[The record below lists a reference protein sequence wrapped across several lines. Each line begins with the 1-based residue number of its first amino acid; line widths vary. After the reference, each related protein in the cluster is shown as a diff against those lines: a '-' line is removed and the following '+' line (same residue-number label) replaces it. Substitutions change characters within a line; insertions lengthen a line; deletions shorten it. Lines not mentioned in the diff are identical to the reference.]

1 MSGEVLVERQD
12 GVLHLTLARPNKR
25 NALTGA
31 MYEVLTESLSSAS
44 HDDDI
49 GAILIS
55 GSGGAFSAG
64 HDVGD
69 FIESADRF
77 AANPAFRFIKALAFC
92 ETPIVAAVEG
102 VAVGVGTTLCLHCD
116 LVYVAPSAAFRMPFV
131 DLGLVPEA
139 ASSLLV
145 PQRFGY
151 GKAAEWLLLA
161 EPFGAEEALAQGL
174 ANRIVAADALIDFAR
189 RQAERLAAKP
199 RQALRMTRR
208 LMRADTARLAAQMDA
223 EAEAFVMA
231 LRSPQAQ
238 AAMANFKNRRRSQ

>member
-1 MSGEVLVERQD
+1 MSGEVVVDRRD
-12 GVLHLTLARPNKR
+12 GVLQLTLARPDKR

-31 MYEVLTESLSSAS
+31 MYETLGEALSLSNC
-44 HDDDI
+44 DDGI
-49 GAILIS
+49 GAVLIN

-64 HDVGD
+64 HDVDD

-102 VAVGVGTTLCLHCD
+102 VAIGVGTTLCLHCD
-116 LVYVAPSAAFRMPFV
+116 LVYAAPSAVFSMPFI

-145 PQRFGY
+145 PQRFGF

-161 EPFGAEEALAQGL
+161 EPFGAEEALAQGFV
-174 ANRIVAADALIDFAR
+174 NRIVAADELIGFAR

-199 RQALRMTRR
+199 RQALRATRR
-208 LMRADTARLAAQMDA
+208 LMRGDTGRLVAHMDA
-223 EAEAFVMA
+223 EAEAFIAA

-238 AAMANFKNRRRSQ
+238 AAMADFKNRRRST